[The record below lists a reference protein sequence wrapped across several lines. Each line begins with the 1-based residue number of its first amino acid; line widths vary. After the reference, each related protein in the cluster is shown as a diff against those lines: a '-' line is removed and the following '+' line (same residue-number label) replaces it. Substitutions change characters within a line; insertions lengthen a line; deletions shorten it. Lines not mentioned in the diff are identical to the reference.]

1 MWQEHWTGSSHARL
15 YFKCQPKVS
24 LKRLAWRSFLRDKD
38 VSLFA
43 AFRMNAPPLNKY
55 RFGMNVSQSPLCECG
70 EEEDVDHFLL
80 QCPRYSIFREDLF
93 KTFLDIY
100 PRLCQMTTETLLY
113 FDLPDQ
119 KLKLKLK
126 AILKFVR
133 ATKRFK

>member
-1 MWQEHWTGSSHARL
+1 MWITFFSIVHGI
-15 YFKCQPKVS
+15 
-24 LKRLAWRSFLRDKD
+24 
-38 VSLFA
+38 
-43 AFRMNAPPLNKY
+43 
-55 RFGMNVSQSPLCECG
+55 RFS
-70 EEEDVDHFLL
+70 
-80 QCPRYSIFREDLF
+80 EDLF

-126 AILKFVR
+126 SILKFVR